1 MAPTK
6 KTSSM
11 ISYPMPLSASAGQK
25 AAPVHAAHTSVHAT
39 YTPTPTN
46 QESAHT
52 SHTPIHDAYTSTH
65 ASNTVGFPPAPIV
78 APTSHRPSL
87 LRKRGRDSDAS
98 TAEESET
105 PRSRQRTSSILSG
118 TIRRAPA
125 TIANVLMRA
134 RRNSK
139 SSKDST
145 PEMTHTQ
152 DATRPAPLPLT
163 PAPRA
168 RKSSEASTWS
178 LETVQNDRGQ
188 HDGARADS
196 DPRAR
201 VDSDASTR
209 SSSTLRDVARPRA
222 PTPQTI
228 TAASSARSS
237 TPASSR
243 ASTPSPSTR
252 STTDRV
258 PPKKTLKR
266 VRGSISDRD
275 AEDVDGEDG
284 RSKRARVKREAGEAE
299 ERRRSRR
306 DSTSSVQGVFLAF
319 EGPVQ
324 ATRPAE
330 LNERRKLDDK
340 RKTAPLPA
348 RTARRSPEVADK
360 HHREDSTSDES
371 ADERK
376 PSTAVSGDQHAA
388 DAHVVEV
395 DPPRFKDSYDLV
407 HLTAH
412 DYNISVVFL
421 KAPIFEEWD
430 VSDDDEIACEAAF
443 HLTLKDD
450 ARWRAVGLAPPDV
463 KLIDIRCYSKTHGVD
478 GELSKRWT
486 CRPTGLKLFDCRLY
500 DGIMVDS
507 DWRRTNLYD
516 EASPSALDWQNTRGW
531 AKPVIVNFPAKWFA
545 GGQSRVFVL
554 DVVASFGRGRGECL
568 RAKADITVGNLKW
581 ENVKTP

>member
-46 QESAHT
+46 QASAHT
-52 SHTPIHDAYTSTH
+52 SHTPIHDAYTSMH

-139 SSKDST
+139 SSKD
-145 PEMTHTQ
+145 

-188 HDGARADS
+188 H
-196 DPRAR
+196 
-201 VDSDASTR
+201 VDSKPRLHVDTN
-209 SSSTLRDVARPRA
+209 ARPRA
-222 PTPQTI
+222 RPRGWR
-228 TAASSARSS
+228 A

-284 RSKRARVKREAGEAE
+284 RSKRARSGEH
-299 ERRRSRR
+299 ERRRR
-306 DSTSSVQGVFLAF
+306 DSTSSVQGVFLVF

-360 HHREDSTSDES
+360 HHREDSTSDETTS
-371 ADERK
+371 ELTKSCVTPETDRFPAMRSPAK
-376 PSTAVSGDQHAA
+376 PPSTS
-388 DAHVVEV
+388 
-395 DPPRFKDSYDLV
+395 P
-407 HLTAH
+407 
-412 DYNISVVFL
+412 
-421 KAPIFEEWD
+421 
-430 VSDDDEIACEAAF
+430 
-443 HLTLKDD
+443 LKDD

-516 EASPSALDWQNTRGW
+516 EANTRGW

>member
-1 MAPTK
+1 M
-6 KTSSM
+6 
-11 ISYPMPLSASAGQK
+11 
-25 AAPVHAAHTSVHAT
+25 
-39 YTPTPTN
+39 
-46 QESAHT
+46 
-52 SHTPIHDAYTSTH
+52 
-65 ASNTVGFPPAPIV
+65 
-78 APTSHRPSL
+78 
-87 LRKRGRDSDAS
+87 
-98 TAEESET
+98 
-105 PRSRQRTSSILSG
+105 
-118 TIRRAPA
+118 
-125 TIANVLMRA
+125 
-134 RRNSK
+134 
-139 SSKDST
+139 
-145 PEMTHTQ
+145 
-152 DATRPAPLPLT
+152 
-163 PAPRA
+163 
-168 RKSSEASTWS
+168 
-178 LETVQNDRGQ
+178 
-188 HDGARADS
+188 
-196 DPRAR
+196 
-201 VDSDASTR
+201 
-209 SSSTLRDVARPRA
+209 
-222 PTPQTI
+222 
-228 TAASSARSS
+228 
-237 TPASSR
+237 
-243 ASTPSPSTR
+243 
-252 STTDRV
+252 

-299 ERRRSRR
+299 ERRRSSKARRDSSESRRDSSESRRDSSERRREPGSLEPRRQSGEHERRRR